1 MTDFLLLF
9 AALVLALAV
18 AVLVRYVWHL
28 QRAQKEYERAR
39 EAVEDIVLSFNR
51 QFKRAAERLELVAFK
66 VEANTSRSDRAISK
80 AEEVEKQLRTLDEK
94 LNVVSEDRNKAQ
106 AKLDEVNQR
115 IHDVATS
122 QETIAA
128 KIGSLEEQAKQIP
141 PPLEVGPEAV
151 IPIRR
156 DKALAP
162 LTVTELVALEWLAE
176 EGPKTAPEIKERIKL
191 SREHTARLMKKL
203 YEAGYLERDPSKIP
217 FKYSVKKEMEK
228 LLKKTEMGAPA

>member
-1 MTDFLLLF
+1 MIDLMLLF
-9 AALVLALAV
+9 AASVLALAV
-18 AVLVRYVWHL
+18 AVLVRYVWQL
-28 QRAQKEYERAR
+28 RRAQKEYERAR

-80 AEEVEKQLRTLDEK
+80 AEEAEKQLRTLDEK
-94 LNVVSEDRNKAQ
+94 LNVISEDRNKMQ
-106 AKLDEVNQR
+106 TKFDEVDQR
-115 IHDVATS
+115 IRDVATS
-122 QETIAA
+122 HEAITA
-128 KIGSLEEQAKQIP
+128 KIGSLEEQAKQLP
-141 PPLEVGPEAV
+141 PPLELGPEAV

-162 LTVTELVALEWLAE
+162 LTETELVALEWLAA
-176 EGPKTAPEIKERIKL
+176 EGPKTAPEIKEKIKL

-217 FKYSVKKEMEK
+217 FKYTVKKEMEK
-228 LLKKTEMGAPA
+228 LLKKTETGVTA